1 MGLYSD
7 DFLRMIRNK
16 IKIDQVICVL
26 RLETRSSKKLVRFRC
41 PLCHGFHTATNP
53 KTNLARCFDCK
64 RNYNPIDLVMAVSR
78 CDFVDTV
85 EFLKRLIDSSPQ
97 VVGDGQRV

>member
-16 IKIDQVICVL
+16 IKIDQVIYVL
-26 RLETRSSKKLVRFRC
+26 KLETRRSKELLRFRC

-64 RNYNPIDLVMAVSR
+64 LNFNPIDLVMAVTR
-78 CDFVDTV
+78 RDFMETI
-85 EFLKRLIDSSPQ
+85 EFLKEQISDVK
-97 VVGDGQRV
+97 VVTDDQGL